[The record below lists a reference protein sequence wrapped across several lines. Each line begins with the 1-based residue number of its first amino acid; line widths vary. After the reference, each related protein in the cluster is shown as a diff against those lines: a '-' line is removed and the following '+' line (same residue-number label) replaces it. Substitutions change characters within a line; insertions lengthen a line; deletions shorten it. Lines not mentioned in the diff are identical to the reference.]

1 MLETLTVQELLE
13 INDRLNRLEEALRV
27 VTRQRDI
34 WMKIAAQQQ
43 LKLNALRDRDTRRE
57 IRGH

>member
-1 MLETLTVQELLE
+1 MPETLTVKELLE
-13 INDRLNRLEEALRV
+13 INDRMNKLEEALRV

-34 WMKIAAQQQ
+34 WMKISLQQQ
-43 LKLNALRDRDTRRE
+43 LKLNALRDRDTKRE